1 LKRIYRFITHN
12 NCLRKSIEMSQRF
25 NKASALAAIIILILF
40 LSSSRPLN
48 SVNSYRWPVELPKS
62 LSGTLGERRGTRFHF
77 GIDIKTLGRNG
88 HPVFAT
94 ATGRLYRIV
103 SWDRGYGNALQI
115 AHGNTHSFYAHL
127 QKYEDFKHRI
137 HSLVELLK
145 TIYVGGKIDF
155 KFFTSAPLYQRGDII
170 GYTGESGAGYPH
182 LHFEFRKGNGT
193 INPLKFFRI
202 KDADSPVID
211 SLFLCIEKENTTI
224 HERRIPLIVQSG
236 RYRSEIDPIPVSPSD
251 RLFFKISCYDRIG
264 AENKVAVHR
273 LQLFEENRKIF
284 EISFDSLRWIDYRKG
299 YLIYD
304 ISKSFLDG
312 EFTYTYFL
320 CRRTK
325 NTFSG
330 IAPSGN
336 GYVTIPRGKKNYT
349 VAVFDYAGN
358 ISVMTFS
365 LIGDTSVSHHDDFVP
380 INRSR
385 HFSTWNKT
393 REIAVAMRPYSLNHN
408 ALIRITDRI
417 PKAIEHSLEKTF
429 SLNRYDIQKIYALH
443 PFDSLYRRPVQV
455 TIKRP
460 RGLTPA
466 EAKNIFLYN
475 FFEGEFPSS
484 CPTTYDPKKDRFIA
498 WTKTNGYFALIRDR
512 EPPAVSIPPTHEF
525 VEDDALYR
533 IIRFHIRD
541 NLAGVDLRSVSCF
554 IDGEAYPF
562 RYDSD
567 RRWLELK
574 LSRAAV
580 SEGLHHVLI
589 LCKDNSDNR
598 SEFRGLFGF

>member
-1 LKRIYRFITHN
+1 MKKKLLFAVIT
-12 NCLRKSIEMSQRF
+12 F
-25 NKASALAAIIILILF
+25 ALF
-40 LSSSRPLN
+40 LLSPASPLN
-48 SVNSYRWPVELPKS
+48 PDKSFMWPVELPKS
-62 LSGTLGERRGTRFHF
+62 LSGTLGEKRGTHFHF

-88 HPVFAT
+88 HPVYAT

-103 SWDRGYGNALQI
+103 SWERGYGNALQI
-115 AHGNTHSFYAHL
+115 AHGNMYSFYAHL

-145 TIYVGGKIDF
+145 IIYTARKIDF
-155 KFFTSAPLYQRGDII
+155 KFFTSRPLYKRGDII

-193 INPLKFFRI
+193 INPLNFFNV
-202 KDADSPVID
+202 KDTASPVID
-211 SLFLCIEKENTTI
+211 SLFLCVEKRNTTI
-224 HERRIPLIVQSG
+224 HERRIPVTLESN
-236 RYRSEIDPIPVSPSD
+236 RYRSEVDPIPVSPSD
-251 RLFFKISCYDRIG
+251 RIFFKISCYDRIG

-273 LQLFEENRKIF
+273 LQLFEENKKIF
-284 EISFDSLRWIDYRKG
+284 EISFDKLRWSDYRKG
-299 YLIYD
+299 DLVYD

-330 IAPSGN
+330 ITSSEN
-336 GYVTIPRGKKNYT
+336 GYVTIPQGKKNYT
-349 VAVFDYAGN
+349 IAVFDHAGN

-365 LIGDTSVSHHDDFVP
+365 LIGDASVSYRDDFVP

-385 HFSTWNKT
+385 HYSIWNGT
-393 REIAVAMRPYSLNHN
+393 REIAVALRPYSLHYNTK
-408 ALIRITDRI
+408 IMITDRI
-417 PKAIEHSLEKTF
+417 PKEIEDSLEKTF
-429 SLNRYDIQKIYALH
+429 SLNRHDILKIYALY
-443 PFDSLYRRPVQV
+443 PFDSAYRRPVKV
-455 TIKRP
+455 TINRP
-460 RGLTPA
+460 QGITPA
-466 EAKNIFLYN
+466 EAKNVFIYS
-475 FFEGEFPSS
+475 FFEGTFPSS
-484 CPTTYDPKKDRFIA
+484 RPTIYNPKRDRFTA

-512 EPPAVSIPPTHEF
+512 EPPAISIPPTHEF
-525 VEDDALYR
+525 VEDAAIYR

-541 NLAGVDLRSVSCF
+541 NLSGVDFRSVSCF
-554 IDGEAYPF
+554 IDGEAYPY
-562 RYDSD
+562 RYDRD

-589 LCKDNSDNR
+589 LCKDNSGNR